1 MKTRN
6 ILIFGGEFFNK
17 GAQAMSFITISRLK
31 DQFPNHEIILISD
44 ADSRRDKDTL
54 DKYSFTILPDPFGR
68 GNFIG
73 ENILRKILRKELRVS
88 PKVSKKLLNNT
99 EYIFDISGYA
109 LSSQFGEK
117 YSKDYLKKFDE
128 AKIRG
133 IKTVIM
139 PQSIGPFDYSDKTL
153 IDKIKSTLSSVD
165 LIMPREKQGKMSL
178 EKLGITENVQQNADM
193 VLTSKEKINWKNIYK
208 EIPEKHYYDI
218 EDSSIMIIPN
228 AMNFRHG
235 NTDVILELYKNA
247 ITILLNSGKSVY
259 LVKHSASD
267 SEAVTLIKEE
277 FKTEEKVR
285 VILDDMTPEEF
296 EELAKKFEFNIASR
310 FHSVVH
316 SYKVETPCLIL
327 GWANKY
333 IELSKM
339 FNQENYV
346 FDVRNN
352 INQGY
357 FVEQLNEM
365 IVKHNYESETIHKK
379 FEEIVE
385 LSDPFD
391 FVFNH
396 FETTIND

>member
-54 DKYSFTILPDPFGR
+54 EKYSFAILPDPFGR
-68 GNFIG
+68 RNFIG

-117 YSKDYLKKFDE
+117 YSKNYLKKFDE

-267 SEAVTLIKEE
+267 SEAVTLIKDE

-379 FEEIVE
+379 FEQIVE

-391 FVFNH
+391 LVFNH